1 MYIYFILLNVYLRS
15 FIFFINSNNIWHWRL
30 PLQGILN
37 ELVAAGLFY
46 LVIGLLWIIIKR
58 KRIRK
63 LFLFLFSVLWIVI
76 NYINFQ
82 YASTFNSLVPISW
95 FSELNNI
102 TSLGNINDILIQN
115 IETNMI
121 YMIVIPIMFSVC
133 FIFCIEKYWIDLD
146 KRYYLFVF
154 LLSAFFQSS
163 TLYADIHPRIE
174 SVVHSH
180 ILKYW
185 YYNYDDQL
193 NKSKES
199 AELNSFSADFL
210 ERIIEYKEDRPI
222 LVPQIKNNI
231 NVVVII
237 MESFRAYEL
246 GVYGSNLNISP
257 NFDKY
262 AKKGLL
268 FNNIFSSYNLS
279 RVGMWSALC
288 GAHQNVI
295 GGSVF
300 TNYEDH
306 NVKCLYDYFNELNY
320 ETAWIHGQS
329 ATYDSQGYFMSRH
342 QVKHIKDRLSF
353 PVDSEIL
360 GWGLSDR
367 ELMKF
372 SLEYLENLKT
382 PYFTVIQTITNHH
395 PYVAPKGYFTDFGF
409 SESINKFFS
418 TFKYSDAM
426 LGYFLDEYLK
436 TENGKESLIIITADH
451 GNGKELVEADR
462 NEKIQILNQ
471 YHIPLLFIYPS
482 SGKQLKMTI
491 DALGGH
497 LDIMPTVLDIMGIP
511 HQYPIF
517 GKSLIRNYKY
527 RYAKGNIEGGWIL
540 AENRFI
546 KMRSSNTPMNIY
558 GDIQSQKPG
567 DQIWINLFKEID
579 DLQFWMVKQN
589 SRVSLSHKLHS
600 LGWKYH

>member
-15 FIFFINSNNIWHWRL
+15 FILFINSNNIWHWRL

-121 YMIVIPIMFSVC
+121 YMILIPIMFSIF
-133 FIFCIEKYWIDLD
+133 FIFCIEKYWIDLN
-146 KRYYLFVF
+146 KIYYLFVF

-222 LVPQIKNNI
+222 LVPQIKKHI

-237 MESFRAYEL
+237 MESFRA
-246 GVYGSNLNISP
+246 
-257 NFDKY
+257 
-262 AKKGLL
+262 
-268 FNNIFSSYNLS
+268 
-279 RVGMWSALC
+279 
-288 GAHQNVI
+288 
-295 GGSVF
+295 
-300 TNYEDH
+300 
-306 NVKCLYDYFNELNY
+306 
-320 ETAWIHGQS
+320 
-329 ATYDSQGYFMSRH
+329 
-342 QVKHIKDRLSF
+342 
-353 PVDSEIL
+353 
-360 GWGLSDR
+360 
-367 ELMKF
+367 
-372 SLEYLENLKT
+372 
-382 PYFTVIQTITNHH
+382 
-395 PYVAPKGYFTDFGF
+395 
-409 SESINKFFS
+409 
-418 TFKYSDAM
+418 
-426 LGYFLDEYLK
+426 
-436 TENGKESLIIITADH
+436 
-451 GNGKELVEADR
+451 
-462 NEKIQILNQ
+462 
-471 YHIPLLFIYPS
+471 
-482 SGKQLKMTI
+482 
-491 DALGGH
+491 
-497 LDIMPTVLDIMGIP
+497 
-511 HQYPIF
+511 
-517 GKSLIRNYKY
+517 
-527 RYAKGNIEGGWIL
+527 
-540 AENRFI
+540 
-546 KMRSSNTPMNIY
+546 
-558 GDIQSQKPG
+558 
-567 DQIWINLFKEID
+567 
-579 DLQFWMVKQN
+579 
-589 SRVSLSHKLHS
+589 
-600 LGWKYH
+600 